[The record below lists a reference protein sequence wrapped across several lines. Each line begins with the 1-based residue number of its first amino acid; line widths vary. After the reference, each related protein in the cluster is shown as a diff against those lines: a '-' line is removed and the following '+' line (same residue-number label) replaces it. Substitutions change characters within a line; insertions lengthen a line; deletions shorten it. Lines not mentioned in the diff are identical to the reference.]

1 MYGTVIMSKDLS
13 RQSLIIPRSALL
25 GSAKN
30 PQVFVIEN
38 EKAILKD
45 IQTGH
50 TKNESIEVLS
60 GLEENDVVVT
70 TGHIN
75 LTNGSNV
82 TIANK

>member
-1 MYGTVIMSKDLS
+1 MYGTVVMSKGLNN
-13 RQSLIIPRSALL
+13 QALIIPRTALL

-30 PQVFVIEN
+30 PQVFVIAN
-38 EKAILKD
+38 DKAVLTN

-50 TKNESIEVLS
+50 SNNDSIEVLS
-60 GLEENDVVVT
+60 GLKENDVVVT
-70 TGHIN
+70 SGHIN